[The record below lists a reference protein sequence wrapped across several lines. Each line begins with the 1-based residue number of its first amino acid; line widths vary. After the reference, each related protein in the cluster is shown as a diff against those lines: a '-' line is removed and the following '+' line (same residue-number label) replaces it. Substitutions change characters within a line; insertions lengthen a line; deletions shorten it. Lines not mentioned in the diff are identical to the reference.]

1 MVFFREVL
9 SMISHK
15 MIKMTEGGSAIR
27 AMFEEGNR
35 MAAQFGREN
44 VYDFSLGNPNIPAPE
59 KVKNEIVRIARE
71 TDPMELHGY
80 MSNAGYPAVRA
91 KIAQNL
97 NARFGTAFGENN
109 IIMTVG
115 AAGGLNVVLK
125 TLLNPGDEVLVFSPY
140 FLEYGNYVSNFEGVL
155 KHIPAKPED
164 NFQPSAEA
172 LYDAIT
178 PRTKALIINNPNNP
192 TGVIYSGDK
201 IKELAAALEKKQ
213 QELGTSLYIIAD
225 EPYRELAYDGAEVP
239 YLTKYYR
246 NTIVCYSWSKSL
258 SLPGE
263 RIGYIAISPEADDAA
278 LIFDAAVIAN
288 RILGFVNA
296 PSLQQRL
303 VAECLEEKTDIAAY
317 DANRQA
323 LYRGLTDC
331 GFTCVYPAGAFYM
344 WVKSPTPDD
353 KEFSQRAKKY
363 NILFVPGSSFACPG
377 YVRIAYCVSHDMIL
391 RSLPA
396 FKKLAAEYGL

>member
-1 MVFFREVL
+1 
-9 SMISHK
+9 MISHK

-35 MAAQFGREN
+35 LAAQFGREN
-44 VYDFSLGNPNIPAPE
+44 VYDFSLGNPNIPAPG
-59 KVKNEIVRIARE
+59 KIKDEIVRIAEE

-91 KIAQNL
+91 KIAEDL

-125 TLLNPGDEVLVFSPY
+125 TLLNPGDEVLVFSPF
-140 FLEYGNYVSNFEGVL
+140 FLEYGNYVSNFDGVL
-155 KHIPAKPED
+155 KHIPAKAED
-164 NFQPSAEA
+164 GFQPSAEA
-172 LYDAIT
+172 LCDAVT
-178 PRTKALIINNPNNP
+178 PNTKALIINNPNNP
-192 TGVIYSGDK
+192 TGVIYSEEK

-213 QELGTSLYIIAD
+213 AELGTSIYIIAD
-225 EPYRELAYDGAEVP
+225 EPYRELAYDGADVP
-239 YLTKYYR
+239 YLTNFYR

-303 VAECLEEKTDIAAY
+303 VAECLNEKTDIAAY
-317 DANRQA
+317 DANRKA
-323 LYRGLTDC
+323 LYDGLTAC
-331 GFTCVYPAGAFYM
+331 GFECVYPAGAFYM
-344 WVKSPTPDD
+344 WVKAPTPDD
-353 KEFSQRAKKY
+353 REFTQRAKKY